1 MLYGTIAALS
11 ALLLTA
17 VLTRFVRAFA
27 LRTGMVDR
35 PGGRKAHA
43 RPTPHLG
50 GVAVA
55 AGTLT
60 VACTGYAPL
69 GPGIATLLGAAGAV
83 ALLGLVDDLRP
94 LAAGPRLLVET
105 VAAGV
110 VVYGTDISPAA
121 GVLAVAWIVFI
132 TNAFNLLDNS
142 DGAMGTVAVVT
153 ALGLALCAAAEGL
166 PGLALLLTVLA
177 ASLAGFLTLNWH
189 PARIF
194 LGDCGS
200 LFTGFLLASSAV
212 LVHTG
217 HDALPSA
224 VGLFAL
230 TVAATADTL
239 LVLLSRRRAGR
250 PVLLGGTD
258 HIAHRL
264 RRLGF
269 TVPGAAV
276 VLGALALVGALTG
289 VLVHRGAV
297 GPHGGTPLAGAVVV
311 VVWALLKVPVYKRS
325 GATAVVKRPLTASP
339 TLTAGRARTSSA
351 LPAGSR
357 AAGRHGWAQAKVPSA
372 LNGNPRPTP
381 LQGAAKAAARVAGP
395 RKTRVA
401 MPKLAL
407 PGVRRRTQPTS
418 PAQARG

>member
-1 MLYGTIAALS
+1 
-11 ALLLTA
+11 
-17 VLTRFVRAFA
+17 
-27 LRTGMVDR
+27 
-35 PGGRKAHA
+35 
-43 RPTPHLG
+43 
-50 GVAVA
+50 
-55 AGTLT
+55 
-60 VACTGYAPL
+60 
-69 GPGIATLLGAAGAV
+69 
-83 ALLGLVDDLRP
+83 LV
-94 LAAGPRLLVET
+94 VEA

-110 VVYGTDISPAA
+110 VVHGSGLSPAA
-121 GVLAVAWIVFI
+121 GVLAVGWIVLI
-132 TNAFNLLDNS
+132 TNSFNLLDNS
-142 DGAMGTVAVVT
+142 DGAMATVAVVT

-200 LFTGFLLASSAV
+200 LFTGFLLASAAV

-230 TVAATADTL
+230 TAAATADTL
-239 LVLLSRRRAGR
+239 LVVLSRRRAGR

-297 GPHGGTPLAGAVVV
+297 GPHWGTPLAGAVVLV
-311 VVWALLKVPVYKRS
+311 IWALLKVPAYKRPA
-325 GATAVVKRPLTASP
+325 ATSTAPAPRAGSRAALLASP
-339 TLTAGRARTSSA
+339 ARSRAATSASPS
-351 LPAGSR
+351 PAGSR
-357 AAGRHGWAQAKVPSA
+357 AAGRHGWAQAKVPDA
-372 LNGNPRPTP
+372 V
-381 LQGAAKAAARVAGP
+381 KAGLKVAGP
-395 RKTRVA
+395 RKTRSAAKAKVA
-401 MPKLAL
+401 SPRKALAA
-407 PGVRRRTQPTS
+407 RRTRNT